1 MISKHFFIFFIP
13 GARRRANAAPFR
25 RAVWEYLLT
34 IPYGRTVT
42 YGEIA
47 RAVGGEYPAVLLDDV
62 FSELDENRRRYILD
76 ALDAEEGESASSRQ
90 IIITSCEPDV
100 IPGARASRVSFRRV
114 ENGKILE
121 GGG

>member
-1 MISKHFFIFFIP
+1 MKL
-13 GARRRANAAPFR
+13 GEA
-25 RAVWEYLLT
+25 
-34 IPYGRTVT
+34 
-42 YGEIA
+42 EIA

-76 ALDAEEGESASSRQ
+76 ALDAEEGERGSSRQ

-100 IPGARASRVSFRRV
+100 IPGTRASRVCVRRV

-121 GGG
+121 GGV